1 MKQQQKEK
9 EKTNKQT
16 NKKQSKK
23 KKNQKN
29 DQIYFKMSIY
39 VTSDWKKENAPEFPF
54 RLNNQ
59 KEIAG
64 NCKWMIQLWTL
75 FLKYLEFGLFIE
87 NINLLIEFH

>member
-16 NKKQSKK
+16 KNKAKK
-23 KKNQKN
+23 KPKKPN

-59 KEIAG
+59 REIAG

>member
-16 NKKQSKK
+16 KNKAKKKQKK
-23 KKNQKN
+23 TN

-59 KEIAG
+59 REIAG
-64 NCKWMIQLWTL
+64 NCK
-75 FLKYLEFGLFIE
+75 
-87 NINLLIEFH
+87 